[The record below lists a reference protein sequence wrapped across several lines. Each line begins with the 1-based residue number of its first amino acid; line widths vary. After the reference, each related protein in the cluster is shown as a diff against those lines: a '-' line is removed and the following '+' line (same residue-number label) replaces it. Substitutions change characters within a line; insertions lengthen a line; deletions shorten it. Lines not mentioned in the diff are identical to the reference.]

1 MSRSSSPQPR
11 TESRTARLAAGS
23 ARARSGRRRSPAELG
38 RIRAAWRFLTDS
50 SAPWLAKVLFVL
62 GVVYLV
68 VPLDAIPDLVPVVG
82 WLDDLGV
89 MSLVSYYLFR
99 SVRRYEEAE
108 AARLSAIDTEGVPQD
123 G

>member
-1 MSRSSSPQPR
+1 M
-11 TESRTARLAAGS
+11 
-23 ARARSGRRRSPAELG
+23 
-38 RIRAAWRFLTDS
+38 
-50 SAPWLAKVLFVL
+50 L

-108 AARLSAIDTEGVPQD
+108 AARLSAIDTDGVPQD